1 MKITYIL
8 FKKQLNTIAYGNPI
22 SYVIQNISSNFAIW
36 NTSLFFNTTKF
47 LILFPLSCYNSL
59 QHNLISFSFIFNEK
73 LFFLPSN
80 FISLQLQIKHPT
92 LFFSVKYFFFFGN
105 SKFVLKH
112 KNSHFTRIPKIIHFI
127 FQLAA

>member
-73 LFFLPSN
+73 LFFCLR
-80 FISLQLQIKHPT
+80 ILY
-92 LFFSVKYFFFFGN
+92 LFNYRLNTQHFFFVKYFFFFGN